1 MFSKTE
7 FSASI
12 SSLITQLLKDCLSPM
27 KKKSFLTTGNKTSAS
42 KSNSNLPNIYHLI
55 HFTMDH
61 HLPLVLLTTATL
73 LQAPSRTSSADTPP
87 KLVIT
92 FLEGS
97 AGIATAF
104 QSNTKSIRNLKS
116 PTRDKCLKWALL
128 STIRNAGTLS

>member
-7 FSASI
+7 FSSSI

-42 KSNSNLPNIYHLI
+42 KSNLNSPNISHLI

-61 HLPLVLLTTATL
+61 HLPLVLLTMATL
-73 LQAPSRTSSADTPP
+73 LQAPSRMLSVDMHL

-97 AGIATAF
+97 VGIVTAF

-116 PTRDKCLKWALL
+116 PTSDKCLKWALL
-128 STIRNAGTLS
+128 NTIRNAETLS

>member
-12 SSLITQLLKDCLSPM
+12 SSLITQLLKGFLSPM
-27 KKKSFLTTGNKTSAS
+27 KKRSFLTTGNKTNAS
-42 KSNSNLPNIYHLI
+42 KSNSNLPSISRLTHS
-55 HFTMDH
+55 TMDH
-61 HLPLVLLTTATL
+61 HLPPVLLITATL
-73 LQAPSRTSSADTPP
+73 LQVPSRTSSVDMPP
-87 KLVIT
+87 KPVIT

-97 AGIATAF
+97 VGTATVS